1 MNLARKV
8 AGCGLGRFEQHPP
21 RPLRIPARYH
31 CPAGATGRL
40 RVSIVTPVLDQ
51 APFIEATMQ
60 SVLSQAYPA
69 LEYLVLDGGSI
80 DGTKEIV
87 QARAAS
93 LAYHHS
99 DRDGGQTQAINAGM
113 RLATGEVLGWLN
125 GDDLLLPG
133 AVEYVAHFFETHP
146 EIDVVYGHRVV
157 IDGAGCEI
165 GRWVLP
171 PHDAR
176 VLSWA
181 DYVPQETLFWRRSA
195 WRRIG
200 GQLDESFRFAMDWDL
215 LVRMRDAGLRFR
227 RLPRFLGAFRWHPAQ
242 KTRTEMDR
250 TGHPEMDR
258 IRLRSL
264 SRIPSRA
271 ELRLRVAPYVL
282 RHAFFNR
289 LNQLLD
295 WY

>member
-1 MNLARKV
+1 V
-8 AGCGLGRFEQHPP
+8 
-21 RPLRIPARYH
+21 PARYH
-31 CPAGATGRL
+31 VPAGATGRL

-69 LEYLVLDGGSI
+69 LEYLVLDGGST
-80 DGTKEIV
+80 DGTKELV
-87 QARAAS
+87 EAHAAS
-93 LAYHHS
+93 LACHRS
-99 DRDGGQTQAINAGM
+99 APDGGQAQAINAGM
-113 RLATGEVLGWLN
+113 RLATGDVLGWLN

-133 AVEYVAHFFETHP
+133 AVEYVAHFFESHP
-146 EIDVVYGHRVV
+146 GVDVVYGHRVV
-157 IDGAGCEI
+157 IDGEGREI

-171 PHDAR
+171 PHDSA

-181 DYVPQETLFWRRSA
+181 DFVPQETLFWRRSA
-195 WRRIG
+195 WSRVG
-200 GQLDESFRFAMDWDL
+200 GQLDESYRFAMDWDL
-215 LVRMRDAGLRFR
+215 LVRMRDAGMRFH

-242 KTRTEMDR
+242 KTQAEMDR
-250 TGHPEMDR
+250 AGLPEMDR

-264 SRIPSRA
+264 ARVPSQA

-282 RHAFFNR
+282 RHAFFHR